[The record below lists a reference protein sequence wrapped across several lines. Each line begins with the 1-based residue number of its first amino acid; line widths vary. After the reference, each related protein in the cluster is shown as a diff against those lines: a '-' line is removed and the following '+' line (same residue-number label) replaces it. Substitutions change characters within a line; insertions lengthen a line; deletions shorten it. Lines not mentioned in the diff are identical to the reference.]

1 VIRASVMYVNE
12 PGKKFDL
19 DYYVNKHIAL
29 IKERLGPIGL
39 VRCEVDKP
47 ADPSSP
53 FIAIGH
59 LYFNSL
65 EECQSGLL
73 GPDNSAAFIADV
85 PNFTDA
91 TMQLQISEIVG

>member
-1 VIRASVMYVNE
+1 MYVNE

-19 DYYVNKHIAL
+19 DYYVNKHIAMV
-29 IKERLGPIGL
+29 KERLGPVGL
-39 VRCEVDKP
+39 VRCEVDKA

-65 EECQSGLL
+65 EDCQNGLL
-73 GPDNSAAFIADV
+73 APDHSAAFMADM
-85 PNFTDA
+85 PNYTDA
-91 TMQLQISEIVG
+91 TVQIQISEIIE